1 MVSNSSIKGQIA
13 QVSALIR
20 KMRLYSTQ
28 SKGLINGEDSP
39 DYGDDLT
46 VQENQKAKV
55 ASE

>member
-28 SKGLINGEDSP
+28 SKGLINGEDSQ

-46 VQENQKAKV
+46 VQ
-55 ASE
+55 